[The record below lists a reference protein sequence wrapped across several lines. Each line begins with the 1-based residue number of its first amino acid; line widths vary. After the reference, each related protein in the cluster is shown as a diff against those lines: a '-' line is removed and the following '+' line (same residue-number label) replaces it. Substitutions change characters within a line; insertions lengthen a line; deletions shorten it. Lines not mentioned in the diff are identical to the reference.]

1 METSGNVAKRRTKK
15 NSALKVIRK
24 WDLTN
29 RARHVRNGISY
40 DVFEQIRDEMDTTLK
55 EVCTHLRI
63 SAKTLDRRKKEGK
76 LNPVET
82 EKILRL
88 EKVFNKALDVFED
101 RDDSI
106 KWLKEKNIHLG
117 DVSPISLCDTEP
129 GGNEAFNLLGRIEHG
144 VLA

>member
-1 METSGNVAKRRTKK
+1 MQSVGNIIKRRKRKK
-15 NSALKVIRK
+15 SSLGLVKN
-24 WDLTN
+24 WDLTDRVHN
-29 RARHVRNGISY
+29 VRNGISF
-40 DVFEQIRDEMDTTLK
+40 DLFEQIKNEMETTLK
-55 EVCTHLRI
+55 DISKNLKI

-76 LNPVET
+76 LNPSET

-101 RDDSI
+101 KNDAI
-106 KWLKEKNIHLG
+106 KWLKEKNIYLNN
-117 DVSPISLCDTEP
+117 VSPISLCDTEP

>member
-1 METSGNVAKRRTKK
+1 MKTCVNVVKRRTKTK
-15 NSALKVIRK
+15 SALKVIKK

-29 RARHVRNGISY
+29 RALHVRNGISY
-40 DVFEQIRDEMDTTLK
+40 GVFEQIKDETETTLK
-55 EVCTHLRI
+55 EISMHLRI

-76 LNPVET
+76 LNPSET

-101 RDDSI
+101 REDSI

-117 DVSPISLCDTEP
+117 DAAPISLCDTEP

>member
-1 METSGNVAKRRTKK
+1 MRY
-15 NSALKVIRK
+15 
-24 WDLTN
+24 
-29 RARHVRNGISY
+29 VRNGISY
-40 DVFEQIRDEMDTTLK
+40 DLFEQIKNEIETSLK
-55 EVCTHLRI
+55 EI
-63 SAKTLDRRKKEGK
+63 SENLKINAKTLDRRKKEAK

-101 RDDSI
+101 KNDSI
-106 KWLKEKNIHLG
+106 KWLKEKNVHLG